1 MLSKMRGYDSYEGR
15 SLLLAGRQVRILL
28 NTGVRMSSVDARKL
42 LSRLS
47 YKGL

>member
-1 MLSKMRGYDSYEGR
+1 MLSKKPDYDSYEGR
-15 SLLLAGRQVRILL
+15 SLLLSGRQVRILL
-28 NTGVRMSSVDARKL
+28 DAGVRMSSVDAAKL